1 MQEPK
6 TKKTRAS
13 VKAFLETNTGGE
25 YTTDCLAVLD
35 LMKKATGA
43 KPAMWG
49 TSIVGFGSYT
59 YKYSTGK
66 TLDWPVIGFSPRKQ
80 NLTLYLPG
88 LRQFGELTEKL
99 GKHKIGG
106 GCLYVKSLK
115 DVDIKVLK
123 RLIAESI
130 RYMKASHTVTF

>member
-13 VKAFLETNTGGE
+13 VKAFLEANTGGE
-25 YTTDCLAVLD
+25 YTKDCLAVLD

-49 TSIVGFGSYT
+49 TSIVGFGSYA
-59 YKYSTGK
+59 YKYSSGK
-66 TLDWPVIGFSPRKQ
+66 TLEWPVIGFSPRKQ

-88 LRQFGELTEKL
+88 LKLFGELTEKL
-99 GKHKIGG
+99 GKHKVGG

-115 DVDIKVLK
+115 DLDVKVLK

>member
-13 VKAFLETNTGGE
+13 VQAFLEANTGGE
-25 YTTDCLAVLD
+25 YTKDCFAILD
-35 LMKKATGA
+35 LMKAATGA

-49 TSIVGFGSYT
+49 TSIVGFGSYS
-59 YKYSTGK
+59 YKYSNGK
-66 TLDWPVIGFSPRKQ
+66 ALEWPVIGFSPRKQ

-88 LRQFGELTEKL
+88 VRQFGELTEKL

-115 DVDIKVLK
+115 DVDTKVLK
-123 RLIAESI
+123 RLMAESI

>member
-13 VKAFLETNTGGE
+13 VKAFLEANTDGE
-25 YTTDCLAVLD
+25 STTDCFAVLD
-35 LMKKATGA
+35 LMQKITGA

-66 TLDWPVIGFSPRKQ
+66 TLDWPVVAFSPRKQ

-88 LRQFGELTEKL
+88 VREFGELTEKL
-99 GKHKIGG
+99 GKHKVSG
-106 GCLYVKSLK
+106 GCLHVKSLK
-115 DVDIKVLK
+115 DVDVKVLK
-123 RLIAESI
+123 KLVLASI
-130 RYMKASHTVTF
+130 RHMKASHTVTF